1 MQLLRVRPRSVTL
14 NLTPLIDV
22 LLVLIVFFL
31 MTTTFII
38 SSGIKVDLPP
48 GGAAQPSQDNDAII
62 VIAHDGTLFY
72 QEERI
77 DVPALRMALGRAQQQ
92 RPGVRVVIKAD
103 KSVQHG
109 QVVEVMDLAK
119 TVGIERLAIGTMPK
133 KTSE

>member
-1 MQLLRVRPRSVTL
+1 MQLLRVRPRAVTL
-14 NLTPLIDV
+14 NMTPLIDV

-48 GGAAQPSQDNDAII
+48 GGAVQSTQDNDAII
-62 VIAHDGTLFY
+62 VIAQDGTLFY

-77 DVPALRMALGRAQQQ
+77 DVPALRVALGRAQQQ

-119 TVGIERLAIGTMPK
+119 IVGIERLAIGTVPK
-133 KTSE
+133 KVSE

>member
-1 MQLLRVRPRSVTL
+1 MQFLRVRPRSVTL

-22 LLVLIVFFL
+22 VLVLIVFFL

-48 GGAAQPSQDNDAII
+48 GGVVQPTQDNDAII
-62 VIAHDGTLFY
+62 VITQDGALFY
-72 QEERI
+72 QDERL
-77 DVPALRMALGRAQQQ
+77 DVPALRAALVRAQQQ

-103 KSVQHG
+103 KHVQHG

-133 KTSE
+133 KASE